1 MFLVNGQVADNIEL
15 ADRGLHYGDGLF
27 ETIAV
32 RDGRIEFWSRH
43 LRRLKQGCERL
54 GLPVI
59 NDAVLLQEIK
69 QVVAAKQNSIIKI
82 IITRGS
88 GGRGYKPPAM
98 GQAQTTRVIG
108 CYPWPEKNNKEITI
122 RVCSTPLGIN
132 PVLAGMKHLNRL
144 EQVLARQEWSD
155 ETVYEGLM
163 SAHQGHVIEGTM
175 SNVFF
180 VKEGELCTPDLSDCG
195 VAGIIREVVI
205 EIAQQNQL
213 PFQIGNYE
221 LADIRQADEL
231 FLTNSL
237 IGIYPVRQLQ
247 GQQYSIGSTTCALI
261 EKLDTVRQ
269 QKDEYEAA

>member
-1 MFLVNGQVADNIEL
+1 MFLVNGQAANNIEIT
-15 ADRGLHYGDGLF
+15 DRGLHYGDGLF
-27 ETIAV
+27 ETVAV

-43 LRRLKQGCERL
+43 LRRLQLGCKRL
-54 GLPVI
+54 GLHVV
-59 NDAVLLQEIK
+59 DGAVLLQEIK
-69 QVVAAKQNSIIKI
+69 QVVATKQNSIIKI

-98 GQAQTTRVIG
+98 GQAQTTRIIG
-108 CYPWPEKNNKEITI
+108 CYPWLENKNEEVVI
-122 RVCSTPLGIN
+122 RVCSTLLGIN
-132 PVLAGMKHLNRL
+132 PALAGMKHLNRL

-163 SAHQGHVIEGTM
+163 STHQGYVIEGTM

-180 VKEGELCTPDLSDCG
+180 VKDDVLCTPDLSDCG

-221 LADIRQADEL
+221 LADIQQADEL

-247 GQQYSIGSTTCALI
+247 GQQYSIGSATCALI

-269 QKDEYEAA
+269 QKDEYETA